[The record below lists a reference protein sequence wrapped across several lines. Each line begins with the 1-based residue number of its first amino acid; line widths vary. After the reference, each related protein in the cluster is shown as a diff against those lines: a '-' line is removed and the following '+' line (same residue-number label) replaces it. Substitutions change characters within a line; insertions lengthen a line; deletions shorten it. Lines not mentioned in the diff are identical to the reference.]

1 MFSIEAPVAEL
12 NHQLSFMFIF
22 LVYLPISRPTLLF
35 VLQKCVIS
43 SISHCIYPDRDDV
56 TILEEEMCLIYT
68 NITDIELDSVE
79 PGTMNTETE
88 STPLELSRSRERVE

>member
-35 VLQKCVIS
+35 VLQKYVIS
-43 SISHCIYPDRDDV
+43 YHRIFPDRDDV

-88 STPLELSRSRERVE
+88 STPLELSRERVE